1 MEPLLNK
8 SWIFFVVILFF
19 CPPVTAP
26 GKVIYVDD
34 DAPADFNNIQA
45 AIDDANDAD
54 TVIVADGIY
63 RGAGNRD
70 IDFKGKAITVRSENG
85 PESCVIDCQ
94 GTQADCHRGF
104 TFHSGED
111 ANSILTG
118 FTITNGYGPVDY
130 VGNSPQ
136 LAGGAIYCSAS
147 SPSISNCIMIGNS
160 AAAGGAVC
168 CSHGARPQIVNCR
181 LTYNFG
187 QGGAINCRDSAPEIV
202 NCVVA
207 DNQAPWYCD
216 PLGMWCLDVYGGG
229 FYCSNCRATIRNCT
243 IVGNWASGEG
253 DGLYTYGVKP
263 ILRNCILCTGPDE
276 IAGSGAIVTYS
287 TFSCAVAFAEWG
299 YLDPNGTPDDP
310 TDDFYVRG
318 DYHLKS
324 QAGRWDPK
332 SQSWVQDDV
341 TSPCIDAG
349 DPETPIGF
357 EPFPNGGIVN
367 MGVYGGTAEASK
379 SYFGEPVCET
389 VVAGDINGDCKVDF
403 GDLVLM
409 AGHWLEDNTPV
420 NSNSI
425 LKDGIKYY
433 MQTDKSIY
441 HQGENVDM
449 LYRVT
454 NLRDEQVAFH
464 FYDRMQ
470 CYFLVTSSGAPI
482 WFAPKAGFPALS
494 SFVLHPN
501 GSKEYT
507 ETWNMIDENGTPWI
521 PSDDFLALPG
531 TYDVTG
537 SLSNFLFENNKDK
550 YIPVSVQIEMVP

>member
-1 MEPLLNK
+1 MVE
-8 SWIFFVVILFF
+8 SSIWVS
-19 CPPVTAP
+19 TAAQP
-26 GKVIYVDD
+26 
-34 DAPADFNNIQA
+34 
-45 AIDDANDAD
+45 
-54 TVIVADGIY
+54 
-63 RGAGNRD
+63 RR
-70 IDFKGKAITVRSENG
+70 
-85 PESCVIDCQ
+85 
-94 GTQADCHRGF
+94 
-104 TFHSGED
+104 
-111 ANSILTG
+111 
-118 FTITNGYGPVDY
+118 
-130 VGNSPQ
+130 
-136 LAGGAIYCSAS
+136 
-147 SPSISNCIMIGNS
+147 
-160 AAAGGAVC
+160 
-168 CSHGARPQIVNCR
+168 
-181 LTYNFG
+181 
-187 QGGAINCRDSAPEIV
+187 
-202 NCVVA
+202 
-207 DNQAPWYCD
+207 
-216 PLGMWCLDVYGGG
+216 
-229 FYCSNCRATIRNCT
+229 
-243 IVGNWASGEG
+243 
-253 DGLYTYGVKP
+253 
-263 ILRNCILCTGPDE
+263 
-276 IAGSGAIVTYS
+276 
-287 TFSCAVAFAEWG
+287 
-299 YLDPNGTPDDP
+299 
-310 TDDFYVRG
+310 
-318 DYHLKS
+318 
-324 QAGRWDPK
+324 
-332 SQSWVQDDV
+332 
-341 TSPCIDAG
+341 
-349 DPETPIGF
+349 
-357 EPFPNGGIVN
+357 
-367 MGVYGGTAEASK
+367 
-379 SYFGEPVCET
+379 ET

-403 GDLVLM
+403 RDLVLM